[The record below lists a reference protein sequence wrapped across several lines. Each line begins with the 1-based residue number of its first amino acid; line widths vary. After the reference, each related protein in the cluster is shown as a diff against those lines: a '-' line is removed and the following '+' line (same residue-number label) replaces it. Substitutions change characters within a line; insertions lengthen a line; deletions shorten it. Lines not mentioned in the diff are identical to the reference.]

1 MRRFVVLV
9 VLFSA
14 LVPTAVWAAATEV
27 LFFYEEGC
35 PHCARMTEVLDEL
48 ATTTSGFSVERLEI
62 GSFEARDLLPRLLT
76 AYGAEVGPVP
86 LIFVG
91 DVAIVGGTLYAP
103 GQPPVALSGRS
114 EELALRDA
122 VAKAVQSGAPSPLS
136 RLPSTKAELV
146 LFTAPD
152 CPDCFRLE
160 ELVANLV
167 ARYPELGVTRH
178 VLGVADS
185 DALFGKLLRLFDA
198 RGKAPAL
205 FVGDMAIVEGRVYT
219 KRQAGAAF
227 TYSGED
233 VTALEAVVDKAI
245 AAKAGS
251 PLDKLRV
258 REKATL
264 WAVIGAA
271 ALDSINPC
279 DFAVMILLLGRLLV
293 IGRRGK
299 VLWAGLAFAAAIY
312 LMYFL
317 MGFVVYTILGASL
330 GTRGLRSGY
339 ILAVSCIAILMGLWQ
354 MKDLMWYGKWFS
366 IEVPER
372 WKPKVKRVTDSVFS
386 VPGVFVA
393 GLIDALFL
401 APCTSGPY
409 IAILSLLSQTTSR
422 LQGVLLLLL
431 YNLIFVLPLIAIATT
446 VHLGFT
452 TTARAER
459 WRTARTGKLHFVS
472 GLVMLLLGVG
482 MIVGLQLGYI

>member
-1 MRRFVVLV
+1 MTRAFAVLV
-9 VLFSA
+9 A
-14 LVPTAVWAAATEV
+14 LVSLFCVVGFAGSTEV

-35 PHCARMTEVLDEL
+35 PHCGRVIEVLDDL
-48 ATTTSGFSVERLEI
+48 ARTDQGFSVTRYEI
-62 GSFEARDLLPRLLT
+62 GSFEARDLLSRLLK
-76 AYGAEVGPVP
+76 AYGAEMGQVP

-91 DVAIVGGTLYAP
+91 DVAMVGGTLYEP
-103 GQPPVALSGRS
+103 GRSPVALSGRP
-114 EELALRDA
+114 EELALREA
-122 VAKAVQSGAPSPLS
+122 VRHAIEVGAPSPVS
-136 RLPSTKAELV
+136 KLPATQAELV
-146 LFTAPD
+146 LFVSPD
-152 CPDCFRLE
+152 CPDCQRLE
-160 ELVANLV
+160 EVVAGL
-167 ARYPELGVTRH
+167 ASRHPELGVARYAT
-178 VLGVADS
+178 GTAEADE
-185 DALFGKLLRLFDA
+185 LLRKLLRLA
-198 RGKAPAL
+198 GVRGKAPAL
-205 FVGDMAIVEGRVYT
+205 FVGETAIVDGTIYER
-219 KRQAGAAF
+219 RQAGRPFAF
-227 TYSGED
+227 TDQD
-233 VTALEAVVDKAI
+233 VAALEATVERAI
-245 AAKAGS
+245 VNKAGS
-251 PLDKLRV
+251 PVDKLRV

-312 LMYFL
+312 IVYFL
-317 MGFVVYTILGASL
+317 MGFLVYTILGASL

-339 ILAVSCIAILMGLWQ
+339 ILAISCIAILVGLWQ

-372 WKPKVKRVTDSVFS
+372 WKPSLKRVTSSVFS

-393 GLIDALFL
+393 GLVDALFL

-422 LQGVLLLLL
+422 LQGVLLLLI
-431 YNLIFVLPLIAIATT
+431 YNLIFILPLIAIAFT
-446 VHLGFT
+446 VHFGFT

-459 WRTARTGKLHFVS
+459 WRTARTGKLHFVT
-472 GLVMLLLGVG
+472 GVVMVLLGVG

>member
-1 MRRFVVLV
+1 MRRSLILVVVL
-9 VLFSA
+9 LTLAS
-14 LVPTAVWAAATEV
+14 TAVRAAATEV

-35 PHCARMTEVLDEL
+35 PHCARMTEVLDDL
-48 ATTTSGFSVERLEI
+48 ATTTPGFSVARHEI
-62 GSFEARDLLPRLLT
+62 GSFEARDLLPRLLR
-76 AYGAEVGPVP
+76 AYGAEMGSVP

-91 DVAIVGGTLYAP
+91 DVAFVGGTLYEP
-103 GQPPVALSGRS
+103 GNRPVDLSGRT
-114 EELALRDA
+114 EELALREA
-122 VAKAVQSGAPSPLS
+122 VTKAIQAGAPSPLS
-136 RLPSTKAELV
+136 KIPQTQTEIV
-146 LFTAPD
+146 LFVAPGS
-152 CPDCFRLE
+152 PDSDRLE
-160 ELVANLV
+160 GAVTDLLARHPEVGV
-167 ARYPELGVTRH
+167 ARYVAGTPE
-178 VLGVADS
+178 ADE
-185 DALFGKLLRLFDA
+185 LLGKLLRLA
-198 RGKAPAL
+198 GVKGKAPAL
-205 FVGDMAIVEGRVYT
+205 FIGDSILVDGKVYE
-219 KRQAGAAF
+219 KRQPARPF
-227 TYSGED
+227 TYSERD
-233 VTALEAVVDKAI
+233 LLALEATVERAI
-245 AAKAGS
+245 AAKAAS
-251 PLDKLRV
+251 PIDKLRV

-264 WAVIGAA
+264 WAVIGSA

-293 IGRRGK
+293 IGRRRK
-299 VLWAGLAFAAAIY
+299 VLWAGLAFAAAVY
-312 LMYFL
+312 LVYFL

-393 GLIDALFL
+393 GMIDAMFL

-431 YNLIFVLPLIAIATT
+431 YNLIFVLPLVAIAVT
-446 VHLGFT
+446 VHLGLT

-459 WRTARTGKLHFVS
+459 WRTAKTGKLHFVS
-472 GLVMLLLGVG
+472 GVVMFVLGVG
-482 MIVGLQLGYI
+482 MIIGLQLGYI